1 MPDGIDDMG
10 ETVVLV
16 WQFSPPDAF
25 EEPTS
30 LVAAG
35 QTINIADGKAEERI
49 DAIAY
54 DSSASLSQQLHAA
67 LNARLNAI
75 EILSH
80 CECHLEKSVMTRVD
94 ASGRKH
100 YFLEA
105 EPGIYKLTGSPV
117 DFIVTDAQGNIV
129 NDTKRERV
137 RKKRLFGEQI
147 EGRLSDP
154 VVASMVQSYRRAVRD
169 PNNEL
174 VYLYEI
180 RDTLSEH
187 FGGDTAT
194 RSALHISAQVWSRFG
209 KLCNEEPLIQGRH
222 RGRNIGM
229 LRDATEREL
238 KEARHFAREMIR
250 AYLWKPQ

>member
-1 MPDGIDDMG
+1 MG

-35 QTINIADGKAEERI
+35 QTINIADGKAEARI

-54 DSSASLSQQLHAA
+54 DSSASLRQQLHAA

-117 DFIVTDAQGNIV
+117 DFVVTDAQGNIV

-169 PNNEL
+169 PDNEL

-180 RDTLSEH
+180 KDTLSEH
-187 FGGDTAT
+187 FGGENEA
-194 RSALHISAQVWSRFG
+194 RSRLGLSARAWSHFK
-209 KLCNEEPLIQGRH
+209 KLCNVEPLLQGRH
-222 RGRNIGM
+222 RGQKIGT
-229 LRDATEREL
+229 LRDATDEEL
-238 KEARHFAREMIR
+238 KEARNFAREMIR
-250 AYLWKPQ
+250 AYLQLP

>member
-1 MPDGIDDMG
+1 MG

-16 WQFSPPDAF
+16 WQFSPPDVF

-35 QTINIADGKAEERI
+35 QTINIADGKAEARI

-54 DSSASLSQQLHAA
+54 DSSASLRQQLHAA

-80 CECHLEKSVMTRVD
+80 CECHLEKSIMTRVD

-154 VVASMVQSYRRAVRD
+154 VIASIVQSYHRAVRHPD
-169 PNNEL
+169 DEL

-187 FGGDTAT
+187 FGGEHAA
-194 RSALHISAQVWSRFG
+194 RSALSLSGNAWSRFG
-209 KLCNEEPLIQGRH
+209 RLCNEEPLNQGRH
-222 RGRNIGM
+222 RGRSFGT
-229 LRDATEREL
+229 LRDATEEEL
-238 KEARHFAREMIR
+238 DEARQFARTMIR
-250 AYLWKPQ
+250 TYLNRP